1 MELLWED
8 CLCSGLQLARKAI
21 EELGACILLLL
32 VFILLLLLLQKL
44 LLFPAPLAIGR
55 FELH

>member
-32 VFILLLLLLQKL
+32 VFVLLLLLLLFSAL
-44 LLFPAPLAIGR
+44 LVIGR
-55 FELH
+55 FELHSCG